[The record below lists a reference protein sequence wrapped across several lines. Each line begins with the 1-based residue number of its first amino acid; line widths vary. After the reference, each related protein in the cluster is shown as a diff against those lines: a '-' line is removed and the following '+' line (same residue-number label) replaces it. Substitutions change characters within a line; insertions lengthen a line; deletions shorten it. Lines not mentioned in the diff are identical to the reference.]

1 MGAIKMVTRDSG
13 ESGPTERRHFSMGKI
28 KRVLTRRLI
37 VLAVVALLVCGGSVA
52 AANPASATATTWI
65 AVTNGILYNTT
76 YGSGTHVTG
85 IEAAREKVLPGSICN
100 YAAWFFFILPGGKV
114 YGISWQQRA
123 GCVYNEAWF
132 KIGLNYYVPS
142 GTLSCVKW
150 YENDYAT
157 FIGQR
162 CTGVTA

>member
-1 MGAIKMVTRDSG
+1 MSVGI
-13 ESGPTERRHFSMGKI
+13 TE
-28 KRVLTRRLI
+28 
-37 VLAVVALLVCGGSVA
+37 
-52 AANPASATATTWI
+52 PAHATATTSI
-65 AVTNGILYNTT
+65 SVSNGILYNTT

-85 IEAAREKVLPGSICN
+85 IRAARSKVLPGQICN
-100 YAAWFFFILPGGKV
+100 YATWFFFILPNGTV
-114 YGISWQQRA
+114 HGITWQQRA
-123 GCVYNEAWF
+123 GCNFAEAWF
-132 KIGLNYYVPS
+132 SIGIDYYVPS

>member
-1 MGAIKMVTRDSG
+1 MGR
-13 ESGPTERRHFSMGKI
+13 I
-28 KRVLTRRLI
+28 KRAAGKRVAVL
-37 VLAVVALLVCGGSVA
+37 VATILLVCGGSLA
-52 AANPASATATTWI
+52 AAGPAEATATTWI
-65 AVTNGILYNTT
+65 EVSNGILYNTT

-85 IEAAREKVLPGSICN
+85 IRAAREKVLPGQICN

-114 YGISWQQRA
+114 YGIAWQQRA
-123 GCVYNEAWF
+123 GYVWNEAWF
-132 KIGLNYYVPS
+132 AIGTNYYVPS